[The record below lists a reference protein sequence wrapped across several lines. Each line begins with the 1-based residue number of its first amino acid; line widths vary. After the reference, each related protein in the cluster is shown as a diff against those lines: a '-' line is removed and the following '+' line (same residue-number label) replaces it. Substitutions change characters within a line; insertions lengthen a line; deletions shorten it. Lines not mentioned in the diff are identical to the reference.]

1 MTNDDFEAHLRECGY
16 AVEMVTGGDGAA
28 YIVVHN
34 VELPRGP
41 FRGIRCD
48 IAIQRNEMVPYVPPA
63 AIHTRPHL
71 APMDTSP
78 PLHTQQSLIGGD
90 WQYWSRRFD
99 RQPTPTPRGLWAHI
113 LTVLTDPALEERCRT
128 N

>member
-1 MTNDDFEAHLRECGY
+1 MTCDEFEAYLRECGH
-16 AVEMVTGGDGAA
+16 AVDVVTGDDGAA
-28 YIVVHN
+28 YTVVQN

-41 FRGIRCD
+41 FRGRRCD
-48 IAIQRNEMVPYVPPA
+48 IAIQRNERVPYVPPS

-78 PLHTQQSLIGGD
+78 PLHTQQSLIGDD

-99 RQPTPTPRGLWAHI
+99 HRPTPKDLWAHI